1 MVVLDVPPGDGV
13 PDVGVAG
20 DLLLLEAPLGQ
31 LLRRGGQHAL
41 QEVVV
46 QPDLGGQRL
55 DDVAVA
61 PAIDLHPP
69 HVVRVAGAVLV
80 LRLHLKSQ

>member
-46 QPDLGGQRL
+46 QTDLGRERL

-61 PAIDLHPP
+61 PALDLHPP
-69 HVVRVAGAVLV
+69 NVVRVASAVLQHTV
-80 LRLHLKSQ
+80 RVV